1 MTKRNLII
9 VIILLSIIDV
19 VAAGWYMSR
28 RIESSGKSQ
37 SLFDQRD
44 STEVIAMADTV
55 VSSSQADV
63 FDKLQHNTYYFK
75 ANTPVIKGDE
85 TSYCTSTKHVK
96 VRWPMKVNGNDD
108 LDELNKELIKKA
120 FGNSQ
125 TTLKDARYVFL
136 NTPSFN
142 RPVGDD
148 YRSQVK
154 APRVYP
160 VYGNVNQVLVYPFMT
175 SQRLLV
181 MEIDKVEYDG
191 NKTVKNSSYVHYDRM
206 QQRVLSRLE
215 ILVADVDKENQL
227 LKVINKKIDALNKGR
242 SENNLLQHAL
252 NVPADLRC
260 GKKGIMFEYKQG
272 SISSDPVDILVEY
285 DQLEPFMTKE
295 FKQLQENNSDY
306 FAYKNDDIK
315 PEPLNQ
321 SSVNT
326 KPAKAP
332 AVKSKSYDNSYKNSY
347 KRSYKKSYKG
357 YKRNY
362 RRYRDKNGY
371 NSSNSNSTVTPTRTK
386 QKRYNGATRKSGYH
400 GHAARRHWSH
410 RRR

>member
-9 VIILLSIIDV
+9 IIILLSIMDM

-63 FDKLQHNTYYFK
+63 FDKLQHNTYYFI
-75 ANTPVIKGDE
+75 ANEPAIKGDV
-85 TSYCTSTKHVK
+85 TSCYTSTKHVK
-96 VRWPMKVNGNDD
+96 VRWPQKVNGNDD
-108 LDELNKELIKKA
+108 LAELNKELIKKA

-125 TTLKDARYVFL
+125 TTMKDARYVFL
-136 NTPSFN
+136 NTPAFN

-148 YRSQVK
+148 YRTLVK

-160 VYGNVNQVLVYPFMT
+160 VYGNVNQVLVYPYMT

-191 NKTVKNSSYVHYDRM
+191 SATVKNSSFVHYDRM
-206 QQRVLSRLE
+206 RQRVLSRLD
-215 ILVADVDKENQL
+215 ILVADVDNETQL
-227 LKVINKKIDALNKGR
+227 LKLINKKIDVLNRGR
-242 SENNLLQHAL
+242 ADNNLLQHAL
-252 NVPADLRC
+252 NVPADVCC
-260 GKKGIMFEYKQG
+260 GKKGVKFEYKQG
-272 SISSDPVDILVEY
+272 SISSGPVDVLLEY
-285 DQLEPFMTKE
+285 DQLEPFLTKE

-306 FAYKNDDIK
+306 FVYKNDNIK
-315 PEPLNQ
+315 PEPLQQ
-321 SSVNT
+321 SS
-326 KPAKAP
+326 PAP
-332 AVKSKSYDNSYKNSY
+332 AVKKTPTTVKSKKNYYYKNRY
-347 KRSYKKSYKG
+347 K
-357 YKRNY
+357 Y
-362 RRYRDKNGY
+362 RHVK
-371 NSSNSNSTVTPTRTK
+371 PKQTRR
-386 QKRYNGATRKSGYH
+386 KRYSGATHRFGH
-400 GHAARRHWSH
+400 RGHAAKRHWRH